1 MAITSVG
8 PALDPFTPTQGPA
21 PDDAPNSAP
30 DSAPQEA
37 APLPEGS
44 GTVVD
49 TSA

>member
-1 MAITSVG
+1 MGIPSLG
-8 PALDPFTPTQGPA
+8 SGSLDPFAPVSGPA
-21 PDDAPNSAP
+21 SGESPELRDEPTRE
-30 DSAPQEA
+30 Q